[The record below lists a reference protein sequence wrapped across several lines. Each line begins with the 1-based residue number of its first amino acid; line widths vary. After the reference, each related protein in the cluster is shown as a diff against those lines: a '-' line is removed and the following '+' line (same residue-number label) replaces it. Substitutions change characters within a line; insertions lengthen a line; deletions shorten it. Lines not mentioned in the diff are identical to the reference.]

1 MDNGTLSYVIDGKH
15 VIDASDPEQM
25 KKLDDIT
32 GIPEDPTGRAFESV
46 ESNVSFETGCTNA

>member
-1 MDNGTLSYVIDGKH
+1 MSYVIDGKH
-15 VIDASDPEQM
+15 VIDASDPKQM